1 MESAGKSEAGLTPSN
16 TTDDTPKEPPV
27 VDLSK
32 YQ

>member
-1 MESAGKSEAGLTPSN
+1 MESASESEAGFAPKN
-16 TTDDTPKEPPV
+16 TTDGTPKEPPV